1 MRYTPH
7 TRQDIGKMLDAI
19 GAGGLD
25 DLFCDIPEEVRLQRP
40 LAIGEGMG
48 EIELRCEIARRA
60 KANLSAE
67 DAPCFLGAGCYDH
80 FVPAA
85 VSELLARGEFVTA
98 YTPYQPEMSQGI
110 LQSIFE
116 YQTQICRLTGMDA
129 SNASLYDAGSALG
142 EALRIAWEQTK
153 RHGVCLH
160 GEIHPGYCNVAKA
173 YRKPGT
179 HLDEREIGPDTAAV
193 VIQQP
198 DYLGRIVDARPIIEQ
213 AHAAGALAIMIVNP
227 IAQALLN
234 DPKIL
239 ILDEPTAGLD
249 PKERIRLRNILSQMS
264 FDRITILA
272 THIVSD
278 IEYISDQVL
287 LLKKGELL
295 RKGTPEE
302 ILADMQGKVYK
313 AAIPKS
319 EVDSFYGRY
328 KIANVTKDGDR
339 AELRIV
345 SDTPPEAGEVVPAE
359 PCLEDAYLY
368 YFDEIGTANEVNA
381 HA

>member
-1 MRYTPH
+1 MQLEIKNLTKNYGSFPALRDFSIVLNAGVYGLLGPNGAGKSTLANIICETLKPTSGEILYDGTPIKAMGKEYRGLLGFAPQVGSYYKDFK
-7 TRQDIGKMLDAI
+7 TGYFLEYMGMLKEIGTKAQIRSRVGEVLELVNLTEVSGKKI
-19 GAGGLD
+19 GALSGGMK
-25 DLFCDIPEEVRLQRP
+25 QRV
-40 LAIGEGMG
+40 G
-48 EIELRCEIARRA
+48 
-60 KANLSAE
+60 
-67 DAPCFLGAGCYDH
+67 
-80 FVPAA
+80 
-85 VSELLARGEFVTA
+85 
-98 YTPYQPEMSQGI
+98 
-110 LQSIFE
+110 
-116 YQTQICRLTGMDA
+116 
-129 SNASLYDAGSALG
+129 
-142 EALRIAWEQTK
+142 
-153 RHGVCLH
+153 
-160 GEIHPGYCNVAKA
+160 
-173 YRKPGT
+173 
-179 HLDEREIGPDTAAV
+179 
-193 VIQQP
+193 
-198 DYLGRIVDARPIIEQ
+198 
-213 AHAAGALAIMIVNP
+213 

-302 ILADMQGKVYK
+302 ILADMHGKVYK

-368 YFDEIGTANEVNA
+368 YFDEIGAANEVSA

>member
-1 MRYTPH
+1 MLELVNLTEVS
-7 TRQDIGKMLDAI
+7 GKKI
-19 GAGGLD
+19 GALSGGMK
-25 DLFCDIPEEVRLQRP
+25 QRV
-40 LAIGEGMG
+40 G
-48 EIELRCEIARRA
+48 
-60 KANLSAE
+60 
-67 DAPCFLGAGCYDH
+67 
-80 FVPAA
+80 
-85 VSELLARGEFVTA
+85 
-98 YTPYQPEMSQGI
+98 
-110 LQSIFE
+110 
-116 YQTQICRLTGMDA
+116 
-129 SNASLYDAGSALG
+129 
-142 EALRIAWEQTK
+142 
-153 RHGVCLH
+153 
-160 GEIHPGYCNVAKA
+160 
-173 YRKPGT
+173 
-179 HLDEREIGPDTAAV
+179 
-193 VIQQP
+193 
-198 DYLGRIVDARPIIEQ
+198 
-213 AHAAGALAIMIVNP
+213 